1 MFQLSLRFLTLTLS
15 ALTIWRFGL
24 GIWFFDRVDDFQS
37 FLLLLLGGL
46 RIDLSLL
53 AMIVAIPLLLT
64 PWLNQSQRTRTAVT
78 WWYRV
83 WWLLI
88 IFMELVTPEFIAE
101 YDTRPNRLFFEYLV
115 SPQEVGSMLLEGY
128 LGAIFAVLSLTC
140 IAWLIGLRVIKPA
153 DSRNDIAS
161 NTGLRLAITLACFLL
176 CFIAARGT
184 LQHRPINPALVAFSD
199 DNLVN
204 VLALNSLYSTA
215 YALYSLRHESDAG
228 KRYGKLAETEVI
240 KLVRTEAG
248 LNANPG
254 DPEHPSFHH
263 QQPAMHP
270 TSPPNLVI
278 IVEESLG
285 ARYVGALQGKDLTPN
300 LDALANEGWWFEQ
313 LYATGTRSVR
323 GLEALVTG
331 FFPTPARAVLKLP
344 RAQRNFFTLAD
355 YLGQNGYH
363 SRFVYGG
370 ESHFDNMKTFFL
382 GNGFREIHDL
392 PTFSHPGYVGSWGA
406 SDEDM
411 FNELDRLLSSDKQ
424 PTFTLAFSVSNHSPW
439 EYPEGRVA
447 TQGAPQSRD
456 NAIRYADWALGQFFA
471 RARRSR
477 YWDNTVFLVVA
488 DHDSRVSGA
497 DVIPIEHFHI
507 PALIIGPGISPKHDE
522 RLASQIDLAPTLLS
536 LLGVEGIHPMLGQD
550 LTTQSPNRAL
560 MQYGDRFGF
569 REGNQLAVLRPDQP
583 PSQFEVQ
590 ADGLQSRPV
599 SPALMKTA
607 LAHALWPG
615 LAYRKGWYGSSVAA
629 NSERSPV
636 QDIAA
641 GGH

>member
-1 MFQLSLRFLTLTLS
+1 MFQLSLRFLLLSLATLTL
-15 ALTIWRFGL
+15 WRLGL
-24 GIWFFDRVDDFQS
+24 GVWFYGRIGDLPALGR
-37 FLLLLLGGL
+37 LLLGGF
-46 RIDLSLL
+46 RIDISLL
-53 AMIVAIPLLLT
+53 AMLVALPLLAA
-64 PWLNQSQRTRTAVT
+64 PWLNHSVAARKSTA

-83 WWLLI
+83 WWLMV

-128 LGAIFAVLSLTC
+128 LGAIFAVVVFTALGS
-140 IAWLIGLRVIKPA
+140 IAGNRILRCAETSDVEPG
-153 DSRNDIAS
+153 S
-161 NTGLRLAITLACFLL
+161 TGGRLAVTLACFLL
-176 CFIAARGT
+176 CFLAARGT

-228 KRYGKLAETEVI
+228 KRYGKLPEREVI
-240 KLVRTEAG
+240 GLVREAAG
-248 LNANPG
+248 LDAAPA
-254 DPEHPSFHH
+254 DPEHPSFHR
-263 QQPAMHP
+263 QQPAQKP
-270 TSPPNLVI
+270 ASPMNLVI

-285 ARYVGALQGKDLTPN
+285 ARYVGALLGENLTPN
-300 LDALANEGWWFEQ
+300 LDTLANEGWWFAE

-355 YLGQNGYH
+355 YLGQHGYH

-382 GNGFREIHDL
+382 GNGFQEIHDL
-392 PTFSHPGYVGSWGA
+392 PTFTAPGYVGSWGA

-411 FNELDRLLSSDKQ
+411 FNELDRLLSQDDK

-439 EYPEGRVA
+439 EFPEGRIVPR
-447 TQGAPQSRD
+447 GERQSRE
-456 NAIRYADWALGQFFA
+456 NAIRYADWALGQFFDKA
-471 RARRSR
+471 RHSK
-477 YWDNTVFLVVA
+477 YWDNTLFVVVA

-497 DVIPIEHFHI
+497 DVIPVEHFHI
-507 PALIIGPGISPKHDE
+507 PALIIGPGIAPKRDE
-522 RLASQIDLAPTLLS
+522 RLASQIDLPPTLLS
-536 LLGVEGIHPMLGQD
+536 LLGIDGTHPMLGQD
-550 LTTQSPNRAL
+550 LTRQSPDRAL
-560 MQYGDRFGF
+560 MQYGERFGF
-569 REGNQLAVLRPDQP
+569 RTGNQLVVLRPDQP
-583 PSQFEVQ
+583 PGQFEIQ
-590 ADGLQSRPV
+590 DSALISRPV
-599 SPALMKTA
+599 SPTAVKTA

-615 LAYRKGWYGSSVAA
+615 LAYRHQWYSSSATGRSAPAESVSVA
-629 NSERSPV
+629 
-636 QDIAA
+636 
-641 GGH
+641 GH